1 MYIFYKGANWFL
13 CSVPFFT
20 LREVIIHL
28 HHNRASTY
36 TTFKDRSRVDLL
48 ASAWSGGVVG
58 GGIGWIWRGK
68 WAVVPV
74 ALVHALGAGLGQSI
88 VTIFDT
94 WRIKQA
100 ISRLVLLDQ
109 THSLHGQVDDASATA
124 AKTPFHSKSQ
134 SVWAYNLDTSLKPK
148 LNSNN
153 QEYPQTR
160 NWRTQYFEADPN
172 DTSLIDPIK
181 TLFDNIGSFI
191 GWWGVSSTSSEK
203 TSTRSSTG
211 DKDWEWVRYATDVE
225 YRKKL
230 SYKVVLLKEQITQ
243 LRKELRERGIEYQDN
258 SSAERSK

>member
-1 MYIFYKGANWFL
+1 M
-13 CSVPFFT
+13 
-20 LREVIIHL
+20 
-28 HHNRASTY
+28 
-36 TTFKDRSRVDLL
+36 DLL

-58 GGIGWIWRGK
+58 GGIGWIWRGR

-74 ALVHALGAGLGQSI
+74 ALIHALGAGLGQSI

-100 ISRLVLLDQ
+100 ISRLRLLDQ
-109 THSLHGQVDDASATA
+109 APSQHVHVDDTSATA
-124 AKTPFHSKSQ
+124 AKTPVHSKSQ
-134 SVWAYNLDTSLKPK
+134 SLWAYNLDTSLKPK
-148 LNSNN
+148 PNSNK
-153 QEYPQTR
+153 QDQSAEYPQQPR

-191 GWWGVSSTSSEK
+191 GWWGSSSDE
-203 TSTRSSTG
+203 TRSSSG
-211 DKDWEWVRYATDVE
+211 GNDWEWVRYATDVE

-243 LRKELRERGIEYQDN
+243 LRKELKEKGIEYQDN
-258 SSAERSK
+258 SATATSARSK